1 MIALEAC
8 LILETITAIPL
19 SGAHSCL
26 AQDSA
31 QQLRARRARRTAAAT
46 ARRRSWGEAWRN
58 TVEVPPPTPPP
69 PRQSPFFH
77 AYKLDYCTNK
87 LLYTVYNLGLW
98 NWVNFCLFVYGGLT
112 WQWSF
117 LNFGRLRT
125 FIVLIGYKDK
135 LMLNQQAYVFKAVFL
150 AYICGKSIILKMNP

>member
-31 QQLRARRARRTAAAT
+31 QQLRARRARRTVAAT
-46 ARRRSWGEAWRN
+46 ATVLRRSAAQHGGGAATN
-58 TVEVPPPTPPP
+58 AIAAAAAV
-69 PRQSPFFH
+69 SFFH

-87 LLYTVYNLGLW
+87 LLYTVYNLGL
-98 NWVNFCLFVYGGLT
+98 
-112 WQWSF
+112 
-117 LNFGRLRT
+117 
-125 FIVLIGYKDK
+125 
-135 LMLNQQAYVFKAVFL
+135 
-150 AYICGKSIILKMNP
+150 